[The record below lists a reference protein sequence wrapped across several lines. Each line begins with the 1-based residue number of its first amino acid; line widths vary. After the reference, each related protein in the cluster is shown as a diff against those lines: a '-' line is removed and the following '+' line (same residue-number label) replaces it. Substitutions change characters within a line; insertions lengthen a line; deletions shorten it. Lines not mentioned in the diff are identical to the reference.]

1 MVLTLSLSIY
11 RIYFVLFSFSPI
23 NGTMYKKGGRFVEGQ
38 IVKALSGFYYVESD
52 GVIYQTRGRGN
63 FRKRK
68 LTPLVGDFVSFESDN
83 VTDGY
88 LLELHPRRNQLM
100 RPQVANIDLAV
111 IVMSAVEPDFST
123 NLLDRF
129 LTQLEFFHI
138 AGLIYI
144 SKLDLVADQTVF
156 EKYRTTYEKIGYPVI
171 FSDAPDALE
180 NLTAHFPH
188 KLTVFMGQSGAG
200 KSTLLNKL
208 SPELSLATAEISESL
223 GRGKHTT
230 RHVELHPLFD
240 GLLADTPGF
249 SSLDF
254 PEMELTQLG
263 KLFPEFLRASTKCK
277 FRECLHLN
285 EPECEVKAE
294 VENKLI
300 AQSRYDN
307 YVQFFNEIKNKKPIY
322 RKKEN

>member
-1 MVLTLSLSIY
+1 M
-11 RIYFVLFSFSPI
+11 
-23 NGTMYKKGGRFVEGQ
+23 EGQ
-38 IVKALSGFYYVESD
+38 IIKALSGFYYVAAD

-68 LTPLVGDFVSFESDN
+68 LTPLVGDFVTFESEN
-83 VTDGY
+83 LTDGY
-88 LLELHPRRNQLM
+88 LLALHPRRNQLL

-129 LTQLEFFHI
+129 LTQLEYFGI
-138 AGLIYI
+138 KGLIYV

-156 EKYRTTYEKIGYPVI
+156 DDYRTTYEKIGYPVL
-171 FSDAPDALE
+171 FSNDDDVLKK
-180 NLTAHFPH
+180 LTAHFPQR
-188 KLTVFMGQSGAG
+188 LTVFMGQSGAG
-200 KSTLLNKL
+200 KSTLLNHL
-208 SPELSLATAEISESL
+208 SPELSLATAAISESL

-249 SSLDF
+249 SSLEF
-254 PEMELTQLG
+254 SEMALTQLST
-263 KLFPEFLRASTKCK
+263 LFPEFVRAATKCK
-277 FRECLHLN
+277 FRQCQHIN
-285 EPECEVKAE
+285 EPDCQVKAE
-294 VENKLI
+294 VADGRI

-307 YVQFFNEIKNKKPIY
+307 YLQFFAEIKNKKPIY
-322 RKKEN
+322 GKKEN